1 MYEEHLDKIITAESM
16 TGISG
21 SDEMGDY
28 HLIASLHSRW
38 CGLCHLSFLRNGVVW
53 IGMSHEIWKN
63 VTEPHKVGQL
73 TTSCVCDHR
82 VTVPEGASEAAAE
95 CVPLFVREQDPL
107 LLSPAQEKLIAFLLL
122 VIGNASDIDV

>member
-1 MYEEHLDKIITAESM
+1 MGIYEEHLDKIITAESM

-21 SDEMGDY
+21 SDEMADY

-38 CGLCHLSFLRNGVVW
+38 RGLCHLAFLRNGVVW

-63 VTEPHKVGQL
+63 VTEPHRVSQL
-73 TTSCVCDHR
+73 TTSCDHR
-82 VTVPEGASEAAAE
+82 VTVLEGASESAAE

-107 LLSPAQEKLIAFLLL
+107 LLSPAQEKLIAFFLL
-122 VIGNASDIDV
+122 VIGN